1 MAMAVSGM
9 GMGQAAGAPAVGRSE
24 RAVSAAWWVR
34 GGPWAGFA
42 FAVLLVVRFVAFLDT
57 PDSDA
62 PASEWTEYFEDSGHR
77 TQSIIGTYLMVLA
90 GLAFLWFV
98 VWLSGRL
105 RDAEGPS
112 GFLTSVTFG
121 AGLLFVAMVFASAI
135 AMGTVAAGVE
145 FADAPVPDGEFAR
158 QFEGLGFGLLLLGG
172 GFAAGISVAA
182 ASLVGLRTTI
192 LPRWLAIAGIV
203 AGLLLVLFGVF
214 FLPLALLVL
223 WVIAVG
229 VVLMRRPSIPA

>member
-1 MAMAVSGM
+1 MGVSGMGM
-9 GMGQAAGAPAVGRSE
+9 GMGQAAGATPVGRSE
-24 RAVSAAWWVR
+24 RAVSAEWWLR

-62 PASEWTEYFEDSGHR
+62 PASEWTEYFQDSGHR
-77 TQSIIGTYLMVLA
+77 TQSLVGTYLMVLS
-90 GLAFLWFV
+90 GLAFFWFLA
-98 VWLSGRL
+98 WLCGRL
-105 RDAEGPS
+105 REAEGPS
-112 GFLTSVTFG
+112 GFLSRAAFG
-121 AGLLFVAMVFASAI
+121 AGLLFVAMVFASAV

-145 FADAPVPDGEFAR
+145 FGDTPVPDGEFAR

-172 GFAAGISVAA
+172 GFAAGVCMVA
-182 ASLVGLRTTI
+182 ASLVALRATL

-203 AGLLLVLFGVF
+203 AGLLVIPFSVIFIPMVL
-214 FLPLALLVL
+214 LLL

-229 VVLMRRPSIPA
+229 IVLMRAA